1 MEEAQLGTQSQLSV
15 REPKDRWLR
24 GCPRA
29 NRKVVLRMV
38 YQPWRTTSCKQGSA
52 ADPAW
57 TTPGSGEPQVSS
69 QCCPSLMGTA
79 APAAPVW
86 LPGDFGKRCA
96 GLGTSVLGQQVEWPP
111 LTPRPS
117 AGLRGAEGPGG
128 RTPSPWASGQLR
140 LRHLWAPRVCLS
152 CGRLILT
159 EKQTRNAPESLS
171 FLQRKPR

>member
-1 MEEAQLGTQSQLSV
+1 MEEVQLGTRSQLSV

-96 GLGTSVLGQQVEWPP
+96 GLGTSVLGQQVEV
-111 LTPRPS
+111 
-117 AGLRGAEGPGG
+117 A
-128 RTPSPWASGQLR
+128 SPHPAALCWA
-140 LRHLWAPRVCLS
+140 
-152 CGRLILT
+152 
-159 EKQTRNAPESLS
+159 
-171 FLQRKPR
+171 